1 MNYRTALI
9 AIMVILSGLFI
20 TCTSATTFCNNIPAG
35 VRINN
40 DLFSL
45 ENLAFGEIGFPGETG
60 SIEMTDEILERIR
73 TSPEYEDRLNN
84 GFIIKLS
91 SDDEKTYYEIFP
103 GGTGYRKLAPESNQ
117 EIAVSPNRIGAFPGF
132 LNNPLTGIKGSPGF
146 ASIRDIGSPREYVPF
161 GYPTLSVISSAYG
174 ALSDGRISLLENQY
188 LRVPA
193 ADIVTGYLSGKGGEL
208 IRSIR

>member
-103 GGTGYRKLAPESNQ
+103 GGTG
-117 EIAVSPNRIGAFPGF
+117 
-132 LNNPLTGIKGSPGF
+132 
-146 ASIRDIGSPREYVPF
+146 IGSSLRKATRRLQSAQTGSAPF
-161 GYPTLSVISSAYG
+161 LDSLTTL
-174 ALSDGRISLLENQY
+174 
-188 LRVPA
+188 
-193 ADIVTGYLSGKGGEL
+193 
-208 IRSIR
+208 